1 MKYLFAVSIFLSQI
15 ALSQFALGAVEIPRA
30 YRIIADQYSIP
41 AVVFFSIAMQESGKT
56 KQGKY
61 LPWPW
66 TLNID
71 EQPYYYA
78 TREAAEVALLQALD
92 AARANGKIGKVAV
105 GLGQIYMPAHIHN
118 FQSPLQALDPTH
130 NLHYAAQLLATHY
143 LSTVRAGNPD
153 WWIAVGKYH
162 SPHREAPAKAY
173 RSMVYR
179 RCLKISN
186 RCNAFG
192 NPEHTGQPQL
202 LGAR

>member
-1 MKYLFAVSIFLSQI
+1 MKGIIAAAVLVGQITLSQI
-15 ALSQFALGAVEIPRA
+15 AWAAIEIPRA
-30 YRIIADQYSIP
+30 YRIIADQYNIP

-118 FQSPLQALDPTH
+118 FTSPLQALDPTN

-143 LSTVRAGNPD
+143 LSTVRDRNPN
-153 WWIAVGKYH
+153 WWVAVGKYH
-162 SPHREAPAKAY
+162 SPFAEKPAKAY
-173 RSMVYR
+173 RLMVYR
-179 RCLKISN
+179 RCLKISD
-186 RCNAFG
+186 RCSAFG
-192 NPEHTGQPQL
+192 DPHHADKPQL
-202 LGAR
+202 LGVR